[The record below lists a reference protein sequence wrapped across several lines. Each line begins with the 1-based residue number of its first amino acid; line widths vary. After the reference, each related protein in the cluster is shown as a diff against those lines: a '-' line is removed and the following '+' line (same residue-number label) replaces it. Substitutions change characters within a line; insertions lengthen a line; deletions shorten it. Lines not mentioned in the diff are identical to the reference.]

1 MKITIWLTLFYYSAV
16 SQKCA
21 AFHCSKP
28 VRLHFSN
35 TRLKYKET
43 NIGEEMKYVKE
54 TIIPDN
60 SLKVPTLDQNGVDR
74 FRYLELATA
83 RLLDEEEFTIGSLTK
98 GKWHELNSMLFAWS
112 KWLKSNN
119 DDKDPTQ
126 VPLLIEAISKRI
138 IEEQK
143 AGNTDVQISTH
154 MYNVILEAWYLSIS
168 NLGTRKYG
176 VCEKD
181 STHSRNLCMTVSQR
195 CLEILQQL
203 QLEYELSND
212 ERIRP
217 DSNTFL
223 YVLKAFTK
231 TSSLN
236 NNPQAQLA
244 AQRAQETLEWMEE
257 LYESGKNAIAMPSVL
272 AYTMV
277 IDAYAKSGAKNAGS
291 KAEEIL
297 RKLQEKGMEPNLF
310 CYNMVINAYTNQG
323 RRGGAVDNAE
333 RIFHELEEVYRST
346 LEERLKPDVVTY
358 TSLVTAWSNA
368 NRRGYGAKRAYRIIS
383 DMIENGVNPNIVTY
397 NACLKTLSRSGEKDA
412 PKKALDLLEKIEN
425 EQLHGDQAVKID
437 RISYNTA
444 LHTMAKSGS
453 PKALL
458 DAERVL
464 EKMEKNPDKSLQP
477 NLFSYNTIIEGY
489 SKLRNGDS
497 YRAYIIL
504 QKLLEAQNSGRNIH
518 ADSFSFNNVIFALS
532 RSRLKSAAARSEE
545 LLKYMEREYK
555 NGNSR
560 LKTDVFGY
568 SACIHAW
575 LVVLQII
582 CFNVILFRISTHL
595 FDYFI
600 QINRANSGAEDAGF
614 RAERIL
620 DQLEQRAKN
629 GETNLKPN
637 TGKSFKVIHFSTLFL
652 NSDLCGYSYI

>member
-1 MKITIWLTLFYYSAV
+1 METNSFSNRNFLYIQPLMKITIWLTLFYYSRV
-16 SQKCA
+16 SRKCD

-28 VRLHFSN
+28 VRSHFSN

-43 NIGEEMKYVKE
+43 NFGEEMKYVKE

-60 SLKVPTLDQNGVDR
+60 SLKVPTLDQNGVER
-74 FRYLELATA
+74 FRYLELATT

-143 AGNTDVQISTH
+143 AGNTDVQISTQ

-168 NLGTRKYG
+168 NLGTRKDG

-181 STHSRNLCMTVSQR
+181 SAHSRNLCMTISQR

-203 QLEYELSND
+203 QLEYDSSND
-212 ERIRP
+212 ESIRP

-236 NNPQAQLA
+236 NNPQAPLA

-257 LYESGKNAIAMPSVL
+257 LYESGKNAKAVPSVL

-277 IDAYAKSGAKNAGS
+277 MDAYAKSGAKNAGS
-291 KAEEIL
+291 KAEEML

-346 LEERLKPDVVTY
+346 LDERLKPDVVTY

-368 NRRGYGAKRAYRIIS
+368 NRRGYGAKRANQIIS

-412 PKKALDLLEKIEN
+412 PKKALELLEKIEN
-425 EQLHGDQAVKID
+425 DHLHGDQAVKID

-477 NLFSYNTIIEGY
+477 NLFSYNTVIEGY

-504 QKLLEAQNSGRNIH
+504 QKLLEAQKRGRNIH

-575 LVVLQII
+575 
-582 CFNVILFRISTHL
+582 
-595 FDYFI
+595 
-600 QINRANSGAEDAGF
+600 
-614 RAERIL
+614 
-620 DQLEQRAKN
+620 
-629 GETNLKPN
+629 
-637 TGKSFKVIHFSTLFL
+637 
-652 NSDLCGYSYI
+652 